1 MSYIHPISTY
11 SAGLG
16 PEEEDQTVNVIIPV
30 GGLGT
35 RLRPQTWS
43 RPKPLVSVAGKP
55 VLGHVLDTLSALTLD
70 RVVFVTGFLGDQ
82 IEDYVRENYDFDAVF
97 VKQDEPLGQSH
108 AIIQARG
115 HVTGP
120 TIIVFPDMVF
130 EADLKALETL
140 DQDGAVFVKEVDDP
154 RRFGIAL
161 LEDDHVSRFIEKP
174 EDPVSNLAIM
184 GIYFVKDVRTLFN
197 AIDQQMQQ
205 NIQTKGEFFLADALQ
220 MMIDDGDRFATVP
233 ATVWEDCGTPV
244 ALLDTNRFLLSRGGN
259 GNADATVEGSVL
271 IEPVYLSPTAR
282 VTGSVVGP
290 NVSIGDDVVV
300 ENAIVRDSI
309 VDAGA
314 VIDSAMLTRSIV
326 GRNALVR
333 GEPLRVNVGDSSDID
348 LRSTRENGHD

>member
-1 MSYIHPISTY
+1 M
-11 SAGLG
+11 
-16 PEEEDQTVNVIIPV
+16 NVIIPV

-55 VLGHVLDTLSALTLD
+55 VLGHVLDTLSSVTID
-70 RVVFVTGFLGDQ
+70 RLVFVTGFLGDQ

-120 TIIVFPDMVF
+120 TIIVFPDMIF
-130 EADLKALETL
+130 EADLKALESLTH
-140 DQDGAVFVKEVDDP
+140 DGAVFVKEVDDP

-161 LEDDHVSRFIEKP
+161 LENDRVTKLIEKP

-184 GIYFVKDVRTLFN
+184 GIYFVQDVRKLFS
-197 AIDQQMQQ
+197 AIDRQMQG

-220 MMIDDGDRFATVP
+220 MMIDDGESFTTVP

-244 ALLDTNRFLLSRGGN
+244 ALLETNRFLLSRAAN
-259 GNADATVEGSVL
+259 GHADLEGSVFVD
-271 IEPVYLSPTAR
+271 PVYISPTAKIS
-282 VTGSVVGP
+282 GSVVGP
-290 NVSIGDDVVV
+290 NVSIGDGVVV

-348 LRSTRENGHD
+348 LRPARENGGD